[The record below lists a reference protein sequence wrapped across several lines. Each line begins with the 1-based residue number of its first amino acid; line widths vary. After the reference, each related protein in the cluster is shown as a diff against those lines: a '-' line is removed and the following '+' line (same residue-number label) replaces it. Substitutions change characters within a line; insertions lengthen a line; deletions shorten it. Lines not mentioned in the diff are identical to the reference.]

1 LVGRFVV
8 TQLESG
14 VTTTQQRSGAILPDR
29 ARFCFL
35 AAINDVAATGTLPG
49 SARFPGSG
57 FNTWKQQIMTKPF
70 DLTAEQASAQPVS
83 DLATATPKK
92 PLKQRLRPLLMAG
105 VPALFA
111 VIGYAQYVANAPFV
125 STDNAYARVAKAS
138 INARVS
144 GQVVEIAVDDNQ
156 PVRKGQVLFRIDS
169 QPLQIAVDRAE
180 AQLGNARLRIDGL
193 KASYRQQQ
201 AELQSAR
208 ASADYDQKEF
218 TRKKALIA
226 SEFVSRAVYERAET
240 DLKVSRQRIAS
251 IEQQIASTVVALNGD
266 PDIAVDRHPTV
277 REAKAQ
283 LDEAQLYLS
292 YATVTAPADGIVA
305 KVDDLQVGNYV
316 NNGSAAFALISDHEI
331 WVEANFRETQLT
343 HMRPGQSA
351 TITLDTY
358 PDRPFK
364 AHVISMS
371 PGAGADFAL
380 LPPENATGN
389 WVKVVQRVPVRL
401 ELDDAD
407 PALPLFSGTSATVKV
422 DTGHRTPWWYPLKSL
437 LSAGNS

>member
-1 LVGRFVV
+1 M
-8 TQLESG
+8 TQ
-14 VTTTQQRSGAILPDR
+14 
-29 ARFCFL
+29 
-35 AAINDVAATGTLPG
+35 
-49 SARFPGSG
+49 
-57 FNTWKQQIMTKPF
+57 PF
-70 DLTAEQASAQPVS
+70 DLAAAQISAHPA
-83 DLATATPKK
+83 DAPAKK
-92 PLKQRLRPLLMAG
+92 PLKQKLRPLLMG
-105 VPALFA
+105 GIPALFA
-111 VIGYAQYVANAPFV
+111 AIGYGQYVANEPFV

-138 INARVS
+138 INARIS

-156 PVRKGQVLFRIDS
+156 PVQKGQVLFRIDPK
-169 QPLQIAVDRAE
+169 PLQIAVDRAE
-180 AQLGNARLRIDGL
+180 AQLGSARLRIDGL

-201 AELQSAR
+201 AELQSAK
-208 ASADYDQKEF
+208 ASADFDQKEF
-218 TRKKALIA
+218 ARKKTLVAT
-226 SEFVSRAVYERAET
+226 EFVSRAVYERAET
-240 DLKVSRQRIAS
+240 DLKVSRQHIAS
-251 IEQQIASTVVALNGD
+251 IEQQIASTVVALNGN
-266 PDIAVDRHPTV
+266 PDIAIDSHPTV

-292 YATVTAPADGIVA
+292 YATVTAPDDGIVA

-316 NNGSAAFALISDHEI
+316 NNGAPAFALISDREI

-343 HMRPGQSA
+343 HMRPGQPA

-358 PDRPFK
+358 PDRQFK

-401 ELDDAD
+401 ELDEAD

-422 DTGHRTPWWYPLKSL
+422 DTGHRTPWWHPLKSL

>member
-1 LVGRFVV
+1 M
-8 TQLESG
+8 
-14 VTTTQQRSGAILPDR
+14 TQQ
-29 ARFCFL
+29 
-35 AAINDVAATGTLPG
+35 
-49 SARFPGSG
+49 
-57 FNTWKQQIMTKPF
+57 F
-70 DLTAEQASAQPVS
+70 DLTAGQARAHPV
-83 DLATATPKK
+83 DAPPKM
-92 PLKQRLRPLLMAG
+92 PLKQRLRPVFMWG

-111 VIGYAQYVANAPFV
+111 AIGYGQYVANEPFV

-138 INARVS
+138 INARIS

-156 PVRKGQVLFRIDS
+156 PVHKGQVLFRIDPK
-169 QPLQIAVDRAE
+169 PLQIAVDRAE
-180 AQLGNARLRIDGL
+180 AQLANARLRIDGL

-201 AELQSAR
+201 AELQSAK
-208 ASADYDQKEF
+208 ASAEYDQKEF
-218 TRKKALIA
+218 ARKKALIA
-226 SEFVSRAVYERAET
+226 TEFVSKALFERAET

-251 IEQQIASTVVALNGD
+251 IEQQIANTVVALNGN
-266 PDIAVDRHPTV
+266 PDIALDNHPTV

-283 LDEAQLYLS
+283 LDEALLYLS
-292 YATVTAPADGIVA
+292 YATVTAPDDGIVA
-305 KVDDLQVGNYV
+305 RVDDLQVGNYV
-316 NNGSAAFALISDHEI
+316 NNGAPAFALISDREI

-343 HMRPGQSA
+343 HMRPGQTA
-351 TITLDTY
+351 TVTLDTY

-401 ELDDAD
+401 ELDDSD

-422 DTGHRTPWWYPLKSL
+422 DTGHRSPWWQPLKSL

>member
-1 LVGRFVV
+1 MNQPL
-8 TQLESG
+8 
-14 VTTTQQRSGAILPDR
+14 
-29 ARFCFL
+29 
-35 AAINDVAATGTLPG
+35 
-49 SARFPGSG
+49 
-57 FNTWKQQIMTKPF
+57 
-70 DLTAEQASAQPVS
+70 DLTAEQARAHLVDAP
-83 DLATATPKK
+83 PKK
-92 PLKQRLRPLLMAG
+92 PLKQALRPVLMFG

-111 VIGYAQYVANAPFV
+111 AIGYGQYVANEPFV

-138 INARVS
+138 INARIS

-156 PVRKGQVLFRIDS
+156 PVRKGQVLFRIDPK
-169 QPLQIAVDRAE
+169 PLQIAVDRAE
-180 AQLGNARLRIDGL
+180 AQLANARLRIDGL

-201 AELQSAR
+201 AELQSAK
-208 ASADYDQKEF
+208 ASAEYDQKEF
-218 TRKKALIA
+218 ARKKALIA
-226 SEFVSRAVYERAET
+226 TEFVSKALFERAET

-251 IEQQIASTVVALNGD
+251 IEQQIANTVVALNGN
-266 PDIAVDRHPTV
+266 PDIALDNHPTV

-283 LDEAQLYLS
+283 LDEALLYLS
-292 YATVTAPADGIVA
+292 YATVTAPDDGIVA
-305 KVDDLQVGNYV
+305 RVDDLQVGNYV
-316 NNGSAAFALISDHEI
+316 NNGAPAFALVSDREI

-343 HMRPGQSA
+343 HMRPGQTA
-351 TITLDTY
+351 TVTLDTY

-401 ELDDAD
+401 ELDDSD

-422 DTGHRTPWWYPLKSL
+422 DTGHRSPWWQPLKSL

>member
-1 LVGRFVV
+1 M
-8 TQLESG
+8 TQP
-14 VTTTQQRSGAILPDR
+14 I
-29 ARFCFL
+29 
-35 AAINDVAATGTLPG
+35 
-49 SARFPGSG
+49 
-57 FNTWKQQIMTKPF
+57 
-70 DLTAEQASAQPVS
+70 DLTAAHASAQPIR
-83 DLATATPKK
+83 DLADAPPKK
-92 PLKQRLRPLLMAG
+92 PLKQRLRPLLMVG
-105 VPALFA
+105 LPALFA
-111 VIGYAQYVANAPFV
+111 VIGYSQYRANEPFV

-144 GQVVEIAVDDNQ
+144 GQVVEIAVEDNQ
-156 PVRKGQVLFRIDS
+156 TVRKGQVLFRLDP

-218 TRKKALIA
+218 ARKKALIA
-226 SEFVSRAVYERAET
+226 SEFVSRAAYERADT

-251 IEQQIASTVVALNGD
+251 IEQQIASTVVSLNGD
-266 PDIAVDRHPTV
+266 PNIAIDRHPTV

-316 NNGSAAFALISDHEI
+316 SNGSAAFALISDHETWI
-331 WVEANFRETQLT
+331 EANFRETQLT
-343 HMRPGQSA
+343 HMRPGQTA

-407 PALPLFSGTSATVKV
+407 PAIPLFSGTSATVEV
-422 DTGHRTPWWYPLKSL
+422 DTGHRTPWWYPFKSL
-437 LSAGNS
+437 LSAG

>member
-1 LVGRFVV
+1 
-8 TQLESG
+8 
-14 VTTTQQRSGAILPDR
+14 
-29 ARFCFL
+29 
-35 AAINDVAATGTLPG
+35 
-49 SARFPGSG
+49 
-57 FNTWKQQIMTKPF
+57 MTKPI
-70 DLTAEQASAQPVS
+70 DLTAEHASAQPIRG
-83 DLATATPKK
+83 LADTPPKK
-92 PLKQRLRPLLMAG
+92 PLKQKLRPLLMAG
-105 VPALFA
+105 LPALFA
-111 VIGYAQYVANAPFV
+111 VIGYSQYRANEPFV
-125 STDNAYARVAKAS
+125 STDNAYARVAKSS

-144 GQVVEIAVDDNQ
+144 GQVVEVAVDDNQ
-156 PVRKGQVLFRIDS
+156 PVRKGQVLFRIDA
-169 QPLQIAVDRAE
+169 QPFQIAVDRAE
-180 AQLGNARLRIDGL
+180 AQQGNARLRIDGL

-208 ASADYDQKEF
+208 ASAEYDQKEF
-218 TRKKALIA
+218 ARKKALIA
-226 SEFVSRAVYERAET
+226 TEFVSRAAYERAET

-266 PDIAVDRHPTV
+266 PDIAIDRHPTV

-316 NNGSAAFALISDHEI
+316 NNGSAAFALISDREI
-331 WVEANFRETQLT
+331 WVEANFRETQVT
-343 HMRPGQSA
+343 HMRPGQTA

-407 PALPLFSGTSATVKV
+407 PALPLFSGTSATVQV

>member
-1 LVGRFVV
+1 MNQPL
-8 TQLESG
+8 
-14 VTTTQQRSGAILPDR
+14 
-29 ARFCFL
+29 
-35 AAINDVAATGTLPG
+35 
-49 SARFPGSG
+49 
-57 FNTWKQQIMTKPF
+57 
-70 DLTAEQASAQPVS
+70 DLTAEQARAHPV
-83 DLATATPKK
+83 DAPPKM
-92 PLKQRLRPLLMAG
+92 PLKQRLRPVFMWG

-111 VIGYAQYVANAPFV
+111 AIGYGQYVANEPFV

-138 INARVS
+138 INARIS

-156 PVRKGQVLFRIDS
+156 PVRKGQVLFRIDPK
-169 QPLQIAVDRAE
+169 PLQIAVDRAE
-180 AQLGNARLRIDGL
+180 AQLANARLRIDGL

-201 AELQSAR
+201 AELQSAK

-218 TRKKALIA
+218 GRKKALIA
-226 SEFVSRAVYERAET
+226 TEFVSKALYERAET

-251 IEQQIASTVVALNGD
+251 IEQQMASTVVALNGN
-266 PDIAVDRHPTV
+266 PDIALDNHPTV

-292 YATVTAPADGIVA
+292 YATVTAPDDGIVA

-316 NNGSAAFALISDHEI
+316 NNGAPAFALISDREI

-343 HMRPGQSA
+343 HMRPGQTA
-351 TITLDTY
+351 TVTLDTY

-401 ELDDAD
+401 ELDDTD

-422 DTGHRTPWWYPLKSL
+422 DTGHRSPWWHPLKSL

>member
-1 LVGRFVV
+1 MINNFVV
-8 TQLESG
+8 AQFESG
-14 VTTTQQRSGAILPDR
+14 LATTKQRSGAILPHR
-29 ARFCFL
+29 VRIVFY
-35 AAINDVAATGTLPG
+35 AAINHVAAPG
-49 SARFPGSG
+49 IVRVGRMSRLRFS
-57 FNTWKQQIMTKPF
+57 TWTEQIMTQPI
-70 DLTAEQASAQPVS
+70 DLTAAHASAQPIQ
-83 DLATATPKK
+83 DLPGRAPKK
-92 PLKQRLRPLLMAG
+92 PLRQTLRPWLMLG
-105 VPALFA
+105 LPALFA
-111 VIGYAQYVANAPFV
+111 AVGYGHYRASEPFV
-125 STDNAYARVAKAS
+125 STDNAYARVAKSS

-144 GQVVEIAVDDNQ
+144 GQVVDIAVDDNQ
-156 PVRKGQVLFRIDS
+156 AVRKGQILFRIDP

-208 ASADYDQKEF
+208 ASAGYDQKEF
-218 TRKKALIA
+218 ARKQALIA
-226 SEFVSRAVYERAET
+226 SEFVSRAAFERAET
-240 DLKVSRQRIAS
+240 DLKISRQRIAS

-266 PDIAVDRHPTV
+266 PDIAVDRHPSV
-277 REAKAQ
+277 REARAQ

-316 NNGSAAFALISDHEI
+316 SNGSAAFALISARET
-331 WVEANFRETQLT
+331 WVEANFRETQVT
-343 HMRPGQSA
+343 HMRPGQAA

-358 PDRPFK
+358 PDHPFK
-364 AHVISMS
+364 AHVSSLS

-401 ELDDAD
+401 ELDDHD
-407 PALPLFSGTSATVKV
+407 PALPLFSGTSATVEV
-422 DTGHRTPWWYPLKSL
+422 DTGHRTPWWYPLKAL
-437 LSAGNS
+437 FDAGHSS

>member
-1 LVGRFVV
+1 M
-8 TQLESG
+8 
-14 VTTTQQRSGAILPDR
+14 TQQL
-29 ARFCFL
+29 
-35 AAINDVAATGTLPG
+35 
-49 SARFPGSG
+49 
-57 FNTWKQQIMTKPF
+57 
-70 DLTAEQASAQPVS
+70 DLTAEQARAHPVDAS
-83 DLATATPKK
+83 PKK
-92 PLKQRLRPLLMAG
+92 PLKQQLRPVFMLG

-111 VIGYAQYVANAPFV
+111 AIGYGQYVANEPFV

-138 INARVS
+138 INARIS
-144 GQVVEIAVDDNQ
+144 GQVVEISVDDNQ
-156 PVRKGQVLFRIDS
+156 PVHKGQVLFRIDPK
-169 QPLQIAVDRAE
+169 PLQIAVDRAE
-180 AQLGNARLRIDGL
+180 AQLANARLRIDGL
-193 KASYRQQQ
+193 KASYREQQ
-201 AELQSAR
+201 AELQSAK

-218 TRKKALIA
+218 GRKKALIA
-226 SEFVSRAVYERAET
+226 TEFVSKALYERAET

-251 IEQQIASTVVALNGD
+251 IEQQIASTVVALNGN
-266 PDIAVDRHPTV
+266 PDIALDNHPTV

-292 YATVTAPADGIVA
+292 YATVTAPDDGIVA

-316 NNGSAAFALISDHEI
+316 DNGAPAFALISDREI
-331 WVEANFRETQLT
+331 WVEANFRETQVT
-343 HMRPGQSA
+343 HMRPGQTA

-401 ELDDAD
+401 ELDEAD
-407 PALPLFSGTSATVKV
+407 PALPLFSGTSATVRV
-422 DTGHRTPWWYPLKSL
+422 DTGHRTLWWHPLKSL
-437 LSAGNS
+437 LSAGNSL

>member
-1 LVGRFVV
+1 M
-8 TQLESG
+8 
-14 VTTTQQRSGAILPDR
+14 TQQ
-29 ARFCFL
+29 
-35 AAINDVAATGTLPG
+35 
-49 SARFPGSG
+49 
-57 FNTWKQQIMTKPF
+57 F
-70 DLTAEQASAQPVS
+70 DLTAEQARAHPV
-83 DLATATPKK
+83 DAPPKK
-92 PLKQRLRPLLMAG
+92 PLKQHLRPVFMLG
-105 VPALFA
+105 VPALFVA
-111 VIGYAQYVANAPFV
+111 IGYGQYVADEPFV

-138 INARVS
+138 INARIS

-156 PVRKGQVLFRIDS
+156 PVHKGQVLFRIDPK
-169 QPLQIAVDRAE
+169 PLQIAVDRAE
-180 AQLGNARLRIDGL
+180 AQLANARLRIDGL

-201 AELQSAR
+201 AELQSAK

-218 TRKKALIA
+218 GRKKALIA
-226 SEFVSRAVYERAET
+226 TEFVSKALYERAET

-251 IEQQIASTVVALNGD
+251 IEQQIASTVVALNGN
-266 PDIAVDRHPTV
+266 PDIALDNHPTV

-292 YATVTAPADGIVA
+292 YATVTAPDDGIVA

-316 NNGSAAFALISDHEI
+316 NNGAPAFALISDREI
-331 WVEANFRETQLT
+331 WVEANFRETQVT
-343 HMRPGQSA
+343 HMRPGQTA

-401 ELDDAD
+401 ELDEAD

-422 DTGHRTPWWYPLKSL
+422 DTGHRTPWWHPLKSL